1 MIKNL
6 TEQSVKFKHIDG
18 EGIGCIIEDLDA
30 AQAKGLGF
38 FLHNKN
44 SSIDWETHL
53 TYIFK
58 SCIVHFER

>member
-1 MIKNL
+1 VIKNL
-6 TEQSVKFKHIDG
+6 IEQSVKFKYIDG
-18 EGIGCIIEDLDA
+18 GGIGCMIGDLNTT
-30 AQAKGLGF
+30 QTKGLGL

>member
-1 MIKNL
+1 VIKNL

-18 EGIGCIIEDLDA
+18 KGIGCIIGDLDA

-44 SSIDWETHL
+44 SSID
-53 TYIFK
+53 
-58 SCIVHFER
+58 